1 MTVSYIPV
9 LTGATHVRNSDSRDN
24 LARLEIP
31 KAKCISLLNTKS
43 RLQNRDRNNKVRSK
57 DNVLVKVHTQS
68 MRRELLSKNVKS
80 TLNILRPLM
89 DDVTIG
95 ISLDQT
101 TGRCTDSTAHVSDE
115 ETTVGLGADLIDD
128 GAENAAV
135 AVIELGMVWVRSV
148 EVESSVLGLEK
159 REKTTS
165 DKSLAIKGAA

>member
-9 LTGATHVRNSDSRDN
+9 LTRATHVGNSDSRDN

-31 KAKCISLLNTKS
+31 KSKCISLLNTKS
-43 RLQNRDRNNKVRSK
+43 RLQNRNRNNKVRSK

-89 DDVTIG
+89 DDIAIG
-95 ISLDQT
+95 ISLDQA

-115 ETTVGLGADLIDD
+115 ETTVGLGADLIND
-128 GAENAAV
+128 GAENTAV
-135 AVIELGMVWVRSV
+135 AVVELGMVWVRSV
-148 EVESSVLGLEK
+148 EVESGVLGLEK
-159 REKTTS
+159 RKEAAS
-165 DKSLAIKGAA
+165 NEGLAIKGAA

>member
-1 MTVSYIPV
+1 MTVSCILV
-9 LTGATHVRNSDSRDN
+9 LTRATHVRNSDSRDN

-31 KAKCISLLNTKS
+31 KSKCISLLNTKS

-57 DNVLVKVHTQS
+57 NNILVKVHTQS
-68 MRRELLSKNVKS
+68 VRRELLSKNVKS

-89 DDVTIG
+89 NDVTIG
-95 ISLDQT
+95 ISLDQST
-101 TGRCTDSTAHVSDE
+101 RGCTDSTAHVSDE

-128 GAENAAV
+128 GAENTAV

-159 REKTTS
+159 RKKTAS
-165 DKSLAIKGAA
+165 NEGLAIKGAA